1 MKSSDPSE
9 YRPPSGNVLALIGNT
24 PLVEIRRLNPHPRV
38 KIYAKLEGFNPGGSI
53 KDRIALSM
61 IEAAERRGELT
72 KDKIVLEAS
81 SGNTGIGL
89 AMVCAVKG
97 YRCLIAMSEAASI
110 ERRQIMEAFGA
121 EILLTPARLST
132 DGAIEAVYELH
143 REQPEKYFCTDQF
156 NNPDNWKAHYHG
168 TANEIW
174 HQTGGKV
181 DCICATMGTTG
192 TLMGIT
198 RRMREL
204 APSVR
209 IVGGEPHYGHRIQ
222 GLKNMKESYKPGIYD
237 KRLPDLIRT
246 VNDDESFEL
255 ARRLA
260 REEGIFVGMSSGAA
274 LSIALK
280 EAAEMDE
287 GVIVVIF
294 PDGGERYLSTALFQV
309 PEGLEKG
316 RSSGVLRLF
325 NTLTRKKEAFEPI
338 TKEKVGIYS
347 CGPTAYEHAHL
358 GLCRRMVAADLLRR
372 TLEHH
377 GYQVTHVM
385 NITDIDDKTVRG
397 ALLSKTD
404 LKTFT
409 LHYIES
415 FMEDV
420 ETLGVKTPS
429 HMPRASD
436 HVKEMIEI
444 SKRLIE
450 TGYAYEKHGSV
461 YFDISKLTGYG
472 QLSNIDTTSIDVGRT
487 VDLDE
492 YDKDSPLDFTLLKRI
507 TLDELKAGIG
517 YESPW
522 GKIRPGWHIEC
533 VAMSIKY
540 LGEYFDIHTSGK
552 DLIFPHHE
560 NEIAISK
567 ALTGTTLAKTWL
579 HSELVFVDG
588 KKMSRSSGNVV
599 TLKDLLK
606 RGYSGRQVRFF
617 LLRTHYKSPIQFSF
631 NFLDEAVK
639 ALRRL
644 DNFTG
649 DLVRLNALSD
659 SNSEGNHLD
668 ESPGPG
674 EEAILEAENA
684 FWDAVNDDLNTPKAI
699 GVMFQLLRAFNPMI
713 HRGALSYEMAARL
726 LSSLDSFNHV
736 LNILCIKPLEREFVR
751 EVESLVRERER
762 SRQSNDFQRADEIRE
777 KLRSMGIEVMDTPH
791 GVRWRPAADK

>member
-1 MKSSDPSE
+1 MNSSDPSK
-9 YRPPSGNVLALIGNT
+9 YTPPAGNILALIGNT
-24 PLVEIRRLNPHPRV
+24 PLVEIRRLNPHKNV
-38 KIYAKLEGFNPGGSI
+38 KIYAKLEGFNPGGSV

-97 YRCLIAMSEAASI
+97 YKCLIAMSEAASI

-143 REQPEKYFCTDQF
+143 RKHPERYFCTDQF

-181 DCICATMGTTG
+181 DCVCATMGTTG

-204 APSVR
+204 NPSVR

-237 KRLPDLIRT
+237 KHLPDLIRT

-255 ARRLA
+255 ARLLA

-280 EAAEMDE
+280 EAAQMES
-287 GVIVVIF
+287 GVVVVIF
-294 PDGGERYLSTALFQV
+294 PDGGERYLSTTLFQV
-309 PEGLEKG
+309 PEGAELG
-316 RSSGVLRLF
+316 QSSGVLRLY
-325 NTLTRKKEAFEPI
+325 NSLSRKKEAFEPI
-338 TKEKVGIYS
+338 AKEKVGIYS

-358 GLCRRMVAADLLRR
+358 GLCRRMVVADLLRR

-377 GYQVTHVM
+377 DYEVTHVM

-397 ALLSKTD
+397 ALAAKTD
-404 LKTFT
+404 LATFT
-409 LHYIES
+409 KPFIQS
-415 FMEDV
+415 FIEDV
-420 ETLGVKTPS
+420 ETLGLKPPS
-429 HMPRASD
+429 HMPRASE
-436 HVKEMIEI
+436 HVAEMIEI

-450 TGYAYEKHGSV
+450 AGFAYEKHGSV

-472 QLSNIDTTSIDVGRT
+472 RLSNIDTTRIDVGRT

-533 VAMSIKY
+533 VAMSVKY
-540 LGEYFDIHTSGK
+540 LGEYFDIHTSGR

-579 HSELVFVDG
+579 HSELVFVNG

-599 TLKDLLK
+599 TLKDLVNK
-606 RGYSGRQVRFF
+606 GYTGRQVRFF
-617 LLRTHYKSPIQFSF
+617 LLRTHYKSPIQFSY
-631 NFLDEAVK
+631 NFLDEAAR

-649 DLVRLNALSD
+649 DLVRLNALRELNQDTGHANDGS
-659 SNSEGNHLD
+659 
-668 ESPGPG
+668 GPM
-674 EEAILEAENA
+674 EETILEAERG
-684 FWDAVNDDLNTPKAI
+684 FWDAINDDLNTPKAI
-699 GVMFQLLRAFNPMI
+699 GIIFQLLRVFNPMI
-713 HRGALSYEMAARL
+713 HQGTLTPQLASRILAALG
-726 LSSLDSFNHV
+726 SFNTV
-736 LNILCIKPLEREFVR
+736 LNILHIKVLDKAFVE
-751 EVESLVRERER
+751 EVEALIRERER
-762 SRQSNDFQRADEIRE
+762 SRQSNDFKSADEIRD
-777 KLRSMGIEVMDTPH
+777 KLRSMGVEVMDTPH
-791 GVRWRPAADK
+791 GVRWRLAAD